1 MEDYKTS
8 ILKLIEENK
17 RGTLDRNDLMKKLNL
32 TGASEIA
39 DFDQALEELEDEMM
53 IIRARGNC
61 YMNREQYGIEVGVI
75 HINRKGVG
83 YVDRSGKPSIMIV
96 SARMK
101 DAMDGDVV
109 AVHAESYHARYF
121 DSISGTVLKVLKRAK
136 STLVGTYISTPNGPK
151 LWPDEEKYR
160 GFSVSMKEPEG
171 FTPLPGMKVLT
182 EINSYSNPL
191 ELTYLKTIGFKD
203 DPGVDLLSI
212 LYDHDIDPEFP
223 AEVIKEAE
231 AIPQEVSEEEKE
243 NRTDLTQDITV
254 TIDGDDSKDFDDAV
268 SVVKDEDGWILKV
281 SIADVSHYVTQNS
294 ALDEEALKR
303 GTSNY
308 IIDKVVPMLPQLL
321 SNGIC
326 SLNPHV
332 VRLTNTCEMKV
343 DANGYITDYKVY
355 PSYIRSTERMTYRNV
370 NKIYNGEEEVRT
382 QFANVVPMLE
392 DLRDCADAIRRKR
405 VEEGAIDFES
415 DEPQIIVD
423 ETGKPLEIKVREHGH
438 AEMIIEDCMIAANVS
453 VANLMNRND
462 FPCIYRIHDE
472 PNVKRL
478 TNYAHMAY
486 MLGHPFNVKNAISP
500 KEIQRYLSAN
510 EDTPEYSVLSSQML
524 RCMSKAVYDAKCLGH
539 FGLAEKE
546 YLHFTSPI
554 RRYPDLIVH
563 RMLRRYYYENDFTHR
578 DGDEEK
584 MRRFAEHS
592 SERERAADDAEY
604 ECEDMKKA
612 EYMSDKIGVV
622 FSGTITSV
630 KNFGFYVTLPNTI
643 EGMVRVESLFDGY
656 YRYDESRM
664 SLINDRSH
672 VVYRVGDTIQVRV
685 ISASKEARAIE
696 FGVVRQ
702 SGGKVREKTEPVKK
716 GRKTRSRS
724 ARKSE
729 QYGYQLNT
737 RTRGRKQNGKS
748 KKR

>member
-160 GFSVSMKEPEG
+160 GFSISMKEPEG

-343 DANGYITDYKVY
+343 DSNGC
-355 PSYIRSTERMTYRNV
+355 IR
-370 NKIYNGEEEVRT
+370 
-382 QFANVVPMLE
+382 
-392 DLRDCADAIRRKR
+392 
-405 VEEGAIDFES
+405 
-415 DEPQIIVD
+415 
-423 ETGKPLEIKVREHGH
+423 
-438 AEMIIEDCMIAANVS
+438 
-453 VANLMNRND
+453 
-462 FPCIYRIHDE
+462 
-472 PNVKRL
+472 
-478 TNYAHMAY
+478 
-486 MLGHPFNVKNAISP
+486 
-500 KEIQRYLSAN
+500 
-510 EDTPEYSVLSSQML
+510 
-524 RCMSKAVYDAKCLGH
+524 
-539 FGLAEKE
+539 
-546 YLHFTSPI
+546 
-554 RRYPDLIVH
+554 
-563 RMLRRYYYENDFTHR
+563 
-578 DGDEEK
+578 
-584 MRRFAEHS
+584 
-592 SERERAADDAEY
+592 EY
-604 ECEDMKKA
+604 E
-612 EYMSDKIGVV
+612 
-622 FSGTITSV
+622 
-630 KNFGFYVTLPNTI
+630 
-643 EGMVRVESLFDGY
+643 
-656 YRYDESRM
+656 
-664 SLINDRSH
+664 
-672 VVYRVGDTIQVRV
+672 
-685 ISASKEARAIE
+685 
-696 FGVVRQ
+696 
-702 SGGKVREKTEPVKK
+702 
-716 GRKTRSRS
+716 
-724 ARKSE
+724 
-729 QYGYQLNT
+729 
-737 RTRGRKQNGKS
+737 
-748 KKR
+748 